1 MSKVVDIT
9 QPSFELQEREVFEY
23 LVFSKD
29 GSVGIS
35 TNKSSYF
42 FATLYFLC
50 AVDLSKLLNGKPTKH
65 LTYGIEQN
73 RVIDPETMLFRL
85 CVDREKLNEA
95 LAADKITSSWPGVV
109 EFLSMLREIHTSEVS
124 RAEI

>member
-1 MSKVVDIT
+1 MEPGASMSKVVDIT
-9 QPSFELQEREVFEY
+9 QLSFELQEREVFEY
-23 LVFSKD
+23 LVFSKY

-65 LTYGIEQN
+65 LN
-73 RVIDPETMLFRL
+73 
-85 CVDREKLNEA
+85 
-95 LAADKITSSWPGVV
+95 
-109 EFLSMLREIHTSEVS
+109 LRD
-124 RAEI
+124 